1 MKPIKQINWCSHRT
15 KRTNIMTFLSKF
27 AVTEF
32 THSWFNVATTTL
44 KQNSKTG
51 QKFGPLT
58 SIYHSCFVWQLYKN
72 TLKPYFGSYTKPC
85 SPLQTQYLDSKSTA
99 ALEVVI
105 SQYLMWQWKIWIM
118 HTVDL
123 LHYQKNLLIRFSMF
137 FTSKCFFFLPL
148 SIESK
153 RLAHFFTFYQS
164 TYQFVEQSSSNR
176 FLL

>member
-1 MKPIKQINWCSHRT
+1 
-15 KRTNIMTFLSKF
+15 MTFFSFKICCELHLPTAGLMSQLLQ
-27 AVTEF
+27 
-32 THSWFNVATTTL
+32 L

-85 SPLQTQYLDSKSTA
+85 SLLQTQYLDSKSTA

-118 HTVDL
+118 HKSIALSKKPAIKV
-123 LHYQKNLLIRFSMF
+123 LHVLYIKML
-137 FTSKCFFFLPL
+137 FL
-148 SIESK
+148 S
-153 RLAHFFTFYQS
+153 TFIYWK
-164 TYQFVEQSSSNR
+164 
-176 FLL
+176 